1 MRTGLDSLPASYMLV
16 ASWACFRTIIPK
28 TLLKLAPAPVRSRSI
43 LHNRDPCNHSNLHAF
58 LAPPRLPSFDK
69 PSHQLVFEAAAT
81 RPHYKQTATT
91 HDLCAVSPGACKKV
105 RSFGH
110 TVHKAGSVRAF
121 ATCDLG
127 PRTKLLDAA
136 GTTRPDCRSLG
147 SMRFIARLPRSS
159 WSTRN
164 SHPKE
169 GSVNK
174 SRVLNTELTVKSGS
188 PLIRF
193 HIC

>member
-1 MRTGLDSLPASYMLV
+1 M
-16 ASWACFRTIIPK
+16 
-28 TLLKLAPAPVRSRSI
+28 SRSI
-43 LHNRDPCNHSNLHAF
+43 LGFPYLGK
-58 LAPPRLPSFDK
+58 LPFSQAAVHLRNNF
-69 PSHQLVFEAAAT
+69 VFMIAI
-81 RPHYKQTATT
+81 R
-91 HDLCAVSPGACKKV
+91 
-105 RSFGH
+105 
-110 TVHKAGSVRAF
+110 AGSVRDF

-136 GTTRPDCRSLG
+136 GTTRPDCRSTG